1 MAQRKTRVPYC
12 VIYTYKCIYIYN
24 HGRRVGIIVFK
35 FFHHKEEFDLFIK
48 VLQCFI
54 SNFFIICD
62 LVVSQGTEFK
72 HLIKVVKMVSV
83 NLKHYSIW
91 YSG

>member
-12 VIYTYKCIYIYN
+12 VIYIYIYN

-54 SNFFIICD
+54 
-62 LVVSQGTEFK
+62 FK
-72 HLIKVVKMVSV
+72 LFH
-83 NLKHYSIW
+83 NL
-91 YSG
+91 